1 MSSAELNPV
10 LESMQR
16 EKRNVALNSLLAAL
30 AITFL
35 KLIVGISTLQPGNS
49 L

>member
-1 MSSAELNPV
+1 MVTGVLEPKLETMLNVSSAELNPV

-16 EKRNVALNSLLAAL
+16 EKRTVARNSLLAAI

-35 KLIVGISTLQPGNS
+35 
-49 L
+49 